1 MESTRVQSWSLL
13 YHTRFFF
20 FQYALF
26 LLPILVF
33 SSSNMHQQVE
43 TRINIRTILQKS
55 PEAAKHMVTEARKVL
70 ESWHATYMDVR
81 HRIEE
86 SGTDHRW
93 EFDRKRLFE
102 QTNYMARVCG
112 DLLEVNVATTTKFES
127 STYRPDQLT
136 ATKNIAGIRRL
147 RFTHCM
153 I

>member
-1 MESTRVQSWSLL
+1 M
-13 YHTRFFF
+13 
-20 FQYALF
+20 
-26 LLPILVF
+26 
-33 SSSNMHQQVE
+33 QVE
-43 TRINIRTILQKS
+43 TRINIRIILQKS

-112 DLLEVNVATTTKFES
+112 DLLEVSETVLSSQHHNTTPPQHHH
-127 STYRPDQLT
+127 STNL
-136 ATKNIAGIRRL
+136 
-147 RFTHCM
+147 
-153 I
+153 

>member
-1 MESTRVQSWSLL
+1 M
-13 YHTRFFF
+13 
-20 FQYALF
+20 
-26 LLPILVF
+26 
-33 SSSNMHQQVE
+33 E

-55 PEAAKHMVTEARKVL
+55 PEAAKNMVTEARKVL

-112 DLLEVNVATTTKFES
+112 DLLEVQCVLCK
-127 STYRPDQLT
+127 PPT
-136 ATKNIAGIRRL
+136 AHG
-147 RFTHCM
+147 
-153 I
+153 

>member
-1 MESTRVQSWSLL
+1 MAPTTTSRS
-13 YHTRFFF
+13 RFGC
-20 FQYALF
+20 L
-26 LLPILVF
+26 ILRGFAVF
-33 SSSNMHQQVE
+33 KMQVE

-112 DLLEVNVATTTKFES
+112 DLLEVSRNPRWA
-127 STYRPDQLT
+127 R
-136 ATKNIAGIRRL
+136 
-147 RFTHCM
+147 
-153 I
+153 

>member
-1 MESTRVQSWSLL
+1 MGSRGLNRSIG
-13 YHTRFFF
+13 
-20 FQYALF
+20 LF
-26 LLPILVF
+26 DK
-33 SSSNMHQQVE
+33 QVE

-112 DLLEVNVATTTKFES
+112 DLLEVSVQLLSMSYPVRKRVPHPAAVGCPLAFNVRHGDLTDVVTNVLSHDIPWIMLQSACS
-127 STYRPDQLT
+127 YR
-136 ATKNIAGIRRL
+136 
-147 RFTHCM
+147 
-153 I
+153 

>member
-1 MESTRVQSWSLL
+1 M
-13 YHTRFFF
+13 
-20 FQYALF
+20 
-26 LLPILVF
+26 
-33 SSSNMHQQVE
+33 E

-112 DLLEVNVATTTKFES
+112 DLLEVGMPPSRCRISQSAW
-127 STYRPDQLT
+127 
-136 ATKNIAGIRRL
+136 
-147 RFTHCM
+147 
-153 I
+153 

>member
-1 MESTRVQSWSLL
+1 M
-13 YHTRFFF
+13 
-20 FQYALF
+20 
-26 LLPILVF
+26 
-33 SSSNMHQQVE
+33 QVE

-112 DLLEVNVATTTKFES
+112 DLLEVSVGTVTKFES
-127 STYRPDQLT
+127 SAYQRVQFT
-136 ATKNIAGIRRL
+136 AQVLIAEVRCFGVAARS
-147 RFTHCM
+147 
-153 I
+153 

>member
-1 MESTRVQSWSLL
+1 MFRLSFSLVWV
-13 YHTRFFF
+13 
-20 FQYALF
+20 LF
-26 LLPILVF
+26 LHRTRRPLGFFILAQVPIYVHQYPHYLV
-33 SSSNMHQQVE
+33 NNQVE

-55 PEAAKHMVTEARKVL
+55 PEAAKNMVTEARKVL

-112 DLLEVNVATTTKFES
+112 DLLEVCTMVI
-127 STYRPDQLT
+127 PV
-136 ATKNIAGIRRL
+136 
-147 RFTHCM
+147 
-153 I
+153 

>member
-1 MESTRVQSWSLL
+1 MENAHEGASFPRLTPVW
-13 YHTRFFF
+13 Y
-20 FQYALF
+20 
-26 LLPILVF
+26 ILVPHTPCAPCLALYCPLPC
-33 SSSNMHQQVE
+33 NQVE

-102 QTNYMARVCG
+102 QTNYMAKVCG
-112 DLLEVNVATTTKFES
+112 DLLEVNETVL
-127 STYRPDQLT
+127 PP
-136 ATKNIAGIRRL
+136 
-147 RFTHCM
+147 
-153 I
+153 

>member
-1 MESTRVQSWSLL
+1 ML
-13 YHTRFFF
+13 
-20 FQYALF
+20 AA
-26 LLPILVF
+26 
-33 SSSNMHQQVE
+33 SSSAFSRARRERIRLGSRVNRALCRCELLFEQKVE

-70 ESWHATYMDVR
+70 ESWHAIYMDVR

-112 DLLEVNVATTTKFES
+112 DLLEVIIAS
-127 STYRPDQLT
+127 SRALID
-136 ATKNIAGIRRL
+136 
-147 RFTHCM
+147 
-153 I
+153 